1 MRKPPIAAAT
11 MASFSV
17 GLGTAL
23 LLSLLDVYVL
33 IGALVMAVSYPLAVV
48 LTSMALGPNRV
59 HGWVLTLHIHV
70 LGSVM
75 FGVAGAAGLVMAVR
89 WNELHPMLIIVLL
102 AAAVGFGGFGYTAV
116 TFSGVFNEG
125 HRTLNVREL
134 AEGLEAVKADV
145 TTADPG
151 LRLGL
156 EICEV
161 EFQDLHDKRR
171 YARHLSRGE
180 RVLPGAWVLNAPD
193 DPALPIR
200 LYDSLRERP

>member
-33 IGALVMAVSYPLAVV
+33 IGAAVVIISYPAAVV
-48 LTSMALGPNRV
+48 LARVALAPHRV
-59 HGWVLTLHIHV
+59 HGWVRTLHIHV
-70 LGSVM
+70 LGSVL
-75 FGVAGAAGLVMAVR
+75 FGVAAAAGLIMIVH
-89 WNELHPMLIIVLL
+89 WNDLHWLAIIGLL
-102 AAAVGFGGFGYTAV
+102 AAVVGFGGLGYMAV
-116 TFSGVFNEG
+116 TFTGIFHEG
-125 HRTLNVREL
+125 HRALAVRDL
-134 AEGLEAVKADV
+134 GAGEATAQADV
-145 TTADPG
+145 KTADEG

-156 EICEV
+156 AICSV
-161 EFQDLHDKRR
+161 EFQDADGVRR